1 MDTLTTEAVPIW
13 ASAEQSAYDHPLTEW
28 VPYGNLDS
36 VRVTAEMRSRTGA
49 IKFQGFVQFADDP
62 YDPATWSAVSLLGT
76 VVSANGVVAG
86 TTFETVSSTKRYRR
100 YGVKAVN
107 DTGGGTDLNLCY
119 AILRIDQRSG

>member
-36 VRVTAEMRSRTGA
+36 VRVTAEMRSRTGT
-49 IKFQGFVQFADDP
+49 IEFQAFVQLAE
-62 YDPATWSAVSLLGT
+62 DPATWSAVSLLGT
-76 VVSANGVVAG
+76 AVTANGVVAG

-100 YGVKAVN
+100 YGVKADN
-107 DTGGGTDLNLCY
+107 SSGTDLNLCY

>member
-13 ASAEQSAYDHPLTEW
+13 ANQANSAYNHPLTEW

-36 VRVTAEMRSRTGA
+36 VRVTAEMRSRTGN
-49 IKFQGFVQFADDP
+49 IEFQAYVEFADDP
-62 YDPATWSAVSLLGT
+62 YDPTTWSAVSLLGT
-76 VVSANGVVAG
+76 AVTANGVVAG

-100 YGVKAVN
+100 YGVKADN
-107 DTGGGTDLNLCY
+107 SSGTDLNLCY

>member
-13 ASAEQSAYDHPLTEW
+13 ANQANSVYNHPLTEW

-36 VRVTAEMRSRTGA
+36 VRITAEMRSRTGN
-49 IKFQGFVQFADDP
+49 IEFQAYVEFADDP
-62 YDPATWSAVSLLGT
+62 YDPGTWSAVPLLGT
-76 VVSANGVVAG
+76 AVTANGVVAG